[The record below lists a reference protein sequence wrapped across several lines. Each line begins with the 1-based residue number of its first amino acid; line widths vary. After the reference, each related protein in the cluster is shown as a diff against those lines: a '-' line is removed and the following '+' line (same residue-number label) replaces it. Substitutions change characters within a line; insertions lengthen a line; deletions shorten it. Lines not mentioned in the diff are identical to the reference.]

1 MKLNDLQPAPGAHR
15 DRERAGRGIAGGRGK
30 TAGRGTKGQNSRS
43 GGGKRPYFEGGQLPL
58 MRRLPYLRGFNNL
71 WRVEYEP
78 VNVARL
84 NGFKAGS
91 EVTPDSLAEAG
102 IISSAMAPVKIL
114 GNGEIDRAL
123 SVKAHKF
130 SASAR
135 EKIVAAG
142 GTAEELPAA
151 G

>member
-1 MKLNDLQPAPGAHR
+1 MKLNDLQPSPGAHR
-15 DRERAGRGIAGGRGK
+15 DRERVGRGIAGGQGK

-43 GGGKRPYFEGGQLPL
+43 GGSKRPYFEGGQLPL
-58 MRRLPYLRGFNNL
+58 MRRLPFLRGFHNL

-84 NGFKAGS
+84 NAFKAGS
-91 EVTPDSLAEAG
+91 EVTPESLAQAG

-123 SVKAHKF
+123 TVKAHRF

-135 EKIVAAG
+135 EKIIAAG
-142 GTAEELPAA
+142 GTAEELSGAE
-151 G
+151 